1 MKRSAFY
8 RGNCPSPELKGKTV
22 ILVDDGIATGAS
34 MRVAVR
40 SVKNSGAGKIILAV
54 PVAAPDSL
62 KYFEKE
68 VDQIVC
74 LTSPSFF
81 EAVGAFYKSF
91 DQTADEEI
99 IHLLERAD
107 SN

>member
-1 MKRSAFY
+1 
-8 RGNCPSPELKGKTV
+8 V

-34 MRVAVR
+34 MRIAVKA
-40 SVKNSGAGKIILAV
+40 VKNSGAGKVILAI

-62 KYFEKE
+62 RHFKDE

-81 EAVGAFYKSF
+81 DAVGSFYKSF

-99 IHLLERAD
+99 MHLLQTRFSKE
-107 SN
+107 